1 MKTENLSVN
10 WMFPTHYGEETKEQ
24 LENALMASAQALADA
39 LADQSR
45 QELEKSK
52 PGTTHASMTT
62 VPTDVTQDGEQMHL
76 MCFLCL
82 TRGTHADV
90 LSSVLIKNVV
100 APIGQ
105 IAKIKNM
112 FTRDFEELAQ
122 KSGAD
127 VTIVERTPPE
137 G

>member
-1 MKTENLSVN
+1 LT
-10 WMFPTHYGEETKEQ
+10 
-24 LENALMASAQALADA
+24 NALTTSAQALAET
-39 LADQSR
+39 LGDQSR
-45 QELEKSK
+45 QELERSK
-52 PGTTHASMTT
+52 PGTVHASMAT

-90 LSSVLIKNVV
+90 VSSVLIKNVV

-105 IAKIKNM
+105 ITEMKNT

-127 VTIVERTPPE
+127 VTIVERTPPN